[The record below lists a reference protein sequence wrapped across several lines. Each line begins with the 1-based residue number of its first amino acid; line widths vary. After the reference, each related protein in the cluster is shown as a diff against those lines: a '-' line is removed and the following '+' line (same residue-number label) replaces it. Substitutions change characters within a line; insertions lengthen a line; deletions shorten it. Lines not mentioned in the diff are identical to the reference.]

1 MTQAERDVIE
11 AARAAVDVTPTGRVI
26 VADIT
31 SNGERLGALVK
42 AVVALNRE
50 RASTSYWR

>member
-1 MTQAERDVIE
+1 VTQAERDVIE
-11 AARAAVDVTPTGRVI
+11 AARAAVDVTPTGRFI

-31 SNGERLGALVK
+31 RDGEKLGALVK

-50 RASTSYWR
+50 RAATSYWR